1 MTDSIWMKDEREQE
15 ARPKIRLEA
24 DLAIV
29 GAGVLGS
36 AAAYFA
42 RQLGGADKKIVLL
55 DSGKVA
61 GAASGRNAGFV
72 LRGIHTYYDSC
83 ISLYGRESAGRIYR
97 MGEEN
102 QALVRQFVLEQG
114 LDIEV
119 VEGGSY
125 ILASSLEELDRLSQ
139 SAKLMQEDGFELT
152 LHTQDPLDRG
162 FYGAIYNPGDFGI
175 NPVKLVRTLVK
186 AAQVELLEEEA
197 LLNFEHGSPHTLET
211 SGALIQAK
219 RVLFCTNAYLPMI
232 LPGFLDHL
240 RPARGQMFSTVP
252 LKKKLVDKLCYA
264 NYGFEYFRQLPDHRL
279 LLGGARQLFLDEES
293 GFSEAVTGQVQN
305 TLEEYLKD
313 HFPEAA
319 GVAIEKRWSGIMAF
333 TEDGLPY
340 LGELPKQ
347 PGVYCAVGC
356 NGHGLGWAMTLGRL
370 AAGVTQGGEEGRKA
384 KENKDLS
391 YFTIDRIAQFE
402 KDKAA
407 QLAQSGQNKA
417 KPNPKATSS
426 RLQALTE
433 G

>member
-1 MTDSIWMKDEREQE
+1 MTVSIWMKDEQNEE
-15 ARPKIRLEA
+15 ATPRRKLEA
-24 DLAIV
+24 DLVIV
-29 GAGVLGS
+29 GAGLLG
-36 AAAYFA
+36 AASAYFA
-42 RQLGGADKKIVLL
+42 RQFGGAEKRIILVDA
-55 DSGKVA
+55 GKLG

-83 ISLYGRESAGRIYR
+83 ISLYGRESARRIYR

-102 QALVRQFVLEQG
+102 QALIRQFAAENAV
-114 LDIEV
+114 DIEE

-139 SAKLMQEDGFELT
+139 SAKFMQEDGFELT

-162 FYGAIYNPGDFGI
+162 FYGAIFNPGDFGI
-175 NPVKLVRTLVK
+175 NPVKLVRALV
-186 AAQVELLEEEA
+186 AAAGVTVLEEEA
-197 LLNFEHGSPHTLET
+197 LLNFEHGAPHILET
-211 SGALIQAK
+211 SGAQIQAK
-219 RVLFCTNAYLPMI
+219 RLLFCTNAYLPLI

-240 RPARGQMFSTVP
+240 RPARGQMFSTAP
-252 LKKKLVDKLCYA
+252 LKKKLLDKLCYA

-293 GFSEAVTGQVQN
+293 GYGEAVTARVQN
-305 TLEEYLKD
+305 TLEDYLKD

-319 GVAIEKRWSGIMAF
+319 GVAIERRWSGIMAF

-356 NGHGLGWAMTLGRL
+356 NGHGLGWSMTLGRL
-370 AAGVTQGGEEGRKA
+370 AASITQGGQAAEKA
-384 KENKDLS
+384 MENKDLA
-391 YFTIDRIAQFE
+391 YFSLKRMAQFE
-402 KDKAA
+402 KE
-407 QLAQSGQNKA
+407 NKM
-417 KPNPKATSS
+417 KPSPKATAS